1 MEDTLGKRIAAHRR
15 RLGLT
20 QDRLA
25 ELLGVTAQ
33 AVSKWE
39 NDQSCPDI
47 SLLPRLSQVFGC
59 TTDELLGIAKETVP
73 EAELVPAGEAK
84 TKDAEGKDPDSEG
97 KEFHGG
103 LELEWNPG
111 KKTTI
116 LLALWVLLTGGL
128 LLLPDHH
135 TDLWGLLWRSGLFIF
150 GIGGLWPHFSFFRL
164 ACALFGGYS
173 LLNYLCIFPEIFN
186 RDTGWMLPAFLLL
199 FGLYLLVEALR
210 KPGKHRRGRRG
221 HHGINRTN
229 RFDLDG
235 EAFLC
240 ETSFGEN
247 HHRID
252 LPRLSGG
259 SAEVSFG
266 SLSVD
271 LSGCEAVAENCT
283 LDLNCSFGELELFI
297 PRIYQAIPDSDT
309 AFGNV
314 EIIGAPLP
322 NPQGIITVKSSVSFG
337 QISLHYI

>member
-47 SLLPRLSQVFGC
+47 SLLPKLSQVFGC
-59 TTDELLGIAKETVP
+59 TTDELLGIQKETVK
-73 EAELVPAGEAK
+73 EAELVASPSGE
-84 TKDAEGKDPDSEG
+84 TKGKNADSED
-97 KEFHGG
+97 KKSFAAV
-103 LELEWNPG
+103 ELEFNPG
-111 KKTTI
+111 KKTSI
-116 LLALWVLLTGGL
+116 LLALWILLTAGL
-128 LLLPDHH
+128 LLMPN
-135 TDLWGLLWRSGLFIF
+135 TELWSLLWRTGLLMF
-150 GIGGLWPHFSFFRL
+150 GIGGLWPHFSVFHL
-164 ACALFGGYS
+164 ACALFGGYTIA
-173 LLNYLCIFPEIFN
+173 NYLRLFPEIFN
-186 RDTGWMLPAFLLL
+186 QDLSGLLLPAWLLL

-210 KPGKHRRGRRG
+210 KPGKRHRGRRG
-221 HHGINRTN
+221 HHGITRTN
-229 RFDLDG
+229 RFDLD
-235 EAFLC
+235 EETFLC
-240 ETSFGEN
+240 ETSFVEN

-259 SAEVSFG
+259 TADVSFG

-271 LSGCEAVAENCT
+271 LSGCESVAENCT
-283 LDLNCSFGELELFI
+283 LDLNCSFGELELLI
-297 PRIYQAIPDSDT
+297 PRIYQAVPDSDT

-322 NPQGIITVKSSVSFG
+322 NPQGTITVRSSVSFG
-337 QISLHYI
+337 EISPHYI

>member
-1 MEDTLGKRIAAHRR
+1 MEDTLGKRISAHRR

-47 SLLPRLSQVFGC
+47 SLLPKLSQAFGC
-59 TTDELLGIAKETVP
+59 TTDELLGIEREPVH
-73 EAELVPAGEAK
+73 EGELVTAPPTEPGETGENHFSLEVEAHPGRK
-84 TKDAEGKDPDSEG
+84 T
-97 KEFHGG
+97 
-103 LELEWNPG
+103 N
-111 KKTTI
+111 I
-116 LLALWVLLTGGL
+116 LIALWVLLTGAL
-128 LLLPDHH
+128 LLYPNSH
-135 TDLWGLLWRSGLFIF
+135 TDLWGLLWRSGLLIF

-164 ACALFGGYS
+164 ACALFGGYF
-173 LLNYLCIFPEIFN
+173 LMNALGVFPEIFD

-199 FGLYLLVEALR
+199 FGLHLLVDAFR
-210 KPGKHRRGRRG
+210 KSGKHRWEWRG
-221 HHGINRTN
+221 HHGINRTS
-229 RFDLDG
+229 RFDLQ
-235 EAFLC
+235 EESFLC
-240 ETSFGEN
+240 ENSFGEN

-259 SAEVSFG
+259 SAKNSFG

-271 LSGCEAVAENCT
+271 LSGCESIAENCA
-283 LDLNCSFGELELFI
+283 LNLNCSFGELELLI
-297 PRIYQAIPDSDT
+297 PRIYQAVPDSDT
-309 AFGNV
+309 VFGNV
-314 EIIGAPLP
+314 EVIGAPLP